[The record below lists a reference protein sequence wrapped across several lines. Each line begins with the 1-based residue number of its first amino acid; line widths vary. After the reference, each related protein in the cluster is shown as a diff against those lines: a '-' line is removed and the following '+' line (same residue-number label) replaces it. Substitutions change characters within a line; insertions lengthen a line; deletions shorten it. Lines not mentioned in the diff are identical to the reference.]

1 MTRRRWILIVGLA
14 ILLLIAAFF
23 GLIASGRQLIS
34 TVLNRGNE
42 KPVSYLCPVADLSG
56 PVALADCTDCTY
68 YPVDKTNGL
77 PSNYQPNLIETGL
90 PGGGRVAAIVRQ
102 SLHDLFADAQAQ
114 GFSPVVSSG
123 YRSYDEQAATFRYWV
138 FQEWQR
144 TSNLFQA
151 VTNAEHYSAWE
162 GHSEHQLGTA
172 VDINCIACEAF
183 DDQDARNIALWKYL
197 EDNAYRFGFA
207 ISYPRNMEDRTGYQ
221 YEPWHVRYIG
231 VDAATALYEQGYAK
245 GNGMCALTLLRLQ
258 ANDSR

>member
-23 GLIASGRQLIS
+23 GLTASGRQLIS
-34 TVLNRGNE
+34 TVLNLGNE

-102 SLHDLFADAQAQ
+102 PLHDLFADAQAQ

-183 DDQDARNIALWKYL
+183 DDCGNIWKITLIVSDSPFLIRAIWKTAR
-197 EDNAYRFGFA
+197 A
-207 ISYPRNMEDRTGYQ
+207 ISTSRGT
-221 YEPWHVRYIG
+221 
-231 VDAATALYEQGYAK
+231 
-245 GNGMCALTLLRLQ
+245 CAISVLMLLRHSMSKATLRVTEC
-258 ANDSR
+258 AP